1 MTSSAA
7 SLTRRK
13 SWLFFVRL
21 GVAVVLMAVL
31 ILSTGV
37 NAIIEV
43 FRASQPSMVVAV
55 GVGLMALVLLGAF
68 NVWLVLNTL
77 YRLSFLMFLRD
88 YVYAWAASLVTPG
101 QAGDAS
107 IVLFLK
113 KHKIPMRISG
123 VSYLVDKMMTLA
135 IFALI
140 AWYGCLHYIPQ
151 FKRLWLLLFALG
163 FVGVPGFMIIIR
175 ALPVKAAWLQ
185 GFQGRIDESLKDLA
199 RLGSNWPILMANC
212 GLTIVKWLMV
222 SGVFYLAFYSINV
235 TVRWPDFGVIPILAT
250 LVGYIPVSIAGIG
263 TVEISATYLFALV
276 DIGASAVVSVYLL
289 LRSLQYLIAGGLMV
303 VFTGSGPGL
312 KKS

>member
-1 MTSSAA
+1 MTSSDA

-13 SWLFFVRL
+13 SWLFVARL

-37 NAIIEV
+37 DAIVEV

-55 GVGLMALVLLGAF
+55 GVGLMVLVLLGAF
-68 NVWLVLNTL
+68 NVWLVLSTL
-77 YRLSFLMFLRD
+77 HRLSFFMFLRE

-113 KHKIPMRISG
+113 KHNVPMRITG

-135 IFALI
+135 IFALV
-140 AWYGCLHYIPQ
+140 AWYGCLRYIPQ
-151 FKRLWLLLFALG
+151 FKRLWLLLFAAA
-163 FVGVPGFMIIIR
+163 FIGVPAFMIAIR
-175 ALPVKAAWLQ
+175 ALPVKAPWLLTLK
-185 GFQGRIDESLKDLA
+185 GRIDESLKDLS
-199 RLGSNWPILMANC
+199 RLGSNWPILMGNC
-212 GLTIVKWLMV
+212 ALTIVKWLVV
-222 SGVFYLAFYSINV
+222 SGVFYLAFYSVNM
-235 TVRWPDFGVIPILAT
+235 TVNWPDFGVIPILAT
-250 LVGYIPVSIAGIG
+250 LVGYIPISIAGIG
-263 TVEISATYLFALV
+263 TVEVSATYLFALV

-303 VFTGSGPGL
+303 VFAGLGLGP